1 MISDRADRDKP
12 RWHRPRRQGRHHQRR
27 WRQRLGS
34 LARLRR
40 TTPLEPRAPE
50 TRQLTRLKISPAEM
64 KVISSIVGGD
74 DAAKDKAFADGLYV
88 KGDRFVMARAEDRS
102 IYARSV
108 RPLHLT

>member
-1 MISDRADRDKP
+1 
-12 RWHRPRRQGRHHQRR
+12 
-27 WRQRLGS
+27 
-34 LARLRR
+34 
-40 TTPLEPRAPE
+40 
-50 TRQLTRLKISPAEM
+50 M